1 MPTILILN
9 ANPKTESL
17 DAALAESYAR
27 TVREA
32 GGACRV
38 VHLRD
43 LDFDPN
49 LQEGYAA
56 PQPLEPDLLRIQEL
70 IAKADH
76 LVFVTPVW
84 WGGLPARFKGLLDRV
99 LLPGFAFRFEKG
111 KAFPRRLLKGK
122 TARVVATMDTPVW
135 YFRFVMGDPLMK
147 MLKQPVLGLC
157 GVKVTG
163 RNYFGPVAG
172 SQESVREGW
181 ERTLRKAAEKD
192 LA

>member
-1 MPTILILN
+1 MPSVLIIN
-9 ANPKTESL
+9 ANPKTSSL
-17 DAALAESYAR
+17 NAALAEHYAQS
-27 TVREA
+27 VRE
-32 GGACRV
+32 GGATCSV
-38 VHLRD
+38 VHLHD
-43 LDFDPN
+43 LTFDAN
-49 LQEGYAA
+49 LAEGYSA
-56 PQPLEPDLLRIQEL
+56 PQPLEPDLLRIQEQ
-70 IAKADH
+70 ITRADH

-111 KAFPRRLLKGK
+111 KAFPQRLLKGK
-122 TARVVATMDTPVW
+122 TARIIATMDTPVW

-163 RNYFGPVAG
+163 RNYFGPVVG
-172 SQESVREGW
+172 SKETVREAW
-181 ERTLRKAAEKD
+181 KAALQKAAQKD